1 METVNIRFDNH
12 HEPAARMRWRLA
24 RPERLAF
31 VCVLLLLSSTGSF
44 AQNAGDLINLFSNI
58 MRGAIVDHARVEWSK
73 ITPPQA
79 SCIEE
84 VLQRQG
90 HSIGGLIQNG
100 VAPGDPRVSSIRF
113 GCRTVTVPPP
123 APNATPIDAENLSAK
138 PTFDCT
144 KGRSLTAHV
153 ICLDQEGAAADWEL
167 SSAYWARY
175 FSLPE
180 SDQRSFDEARQR
192 WLEASNQICRARA
205 QNQRECVLSAY
216 RKRTTAYRSQLDGD
230 ALAETRL
237 SPEQH
242 AQIQKSLI
250 ALGLL
255 DDSADGE
262 FGSMTRAAIKR
273 YKVQLGAAEGEF
285 LTAPQRHELLH
296 GKSRVEAQAPG
307 SNQSQTQ
314 EPVPPSPP
322 IETAKL
328 KEARAFLEDSKKYIA
343 DQKSV
348 PSISAI
354 AHEAAALQISID
366 KLDEHEAVQSMQR
379 LSELLKGVPGFLDFE
394 QQRQDARKAEDARR
408 LVEARILG
416 TRNTFFI
423 DHYMKEHLGDSKT
436 ASLLKLREQIDDS
449 LKKNRIEE
457 ISRANG
463 AIGSYITQNG
473 LSDAYEASS
482 GKFTNPT
489 PPTSEAPKS
498 LKERLGLG
506 ENSTVL
512 VEGVLDDIVLLY
524 NASASAPSVWKNV
537 RGDIVFQR
545 DAASLCFA
553 QSNSDVAM
561 VRYIEHILG
570 DKGAKKLTTASAPC
584 DLSQASSSIDVIAF
598 QRGELLKDREDYI
611 LALAKMMEGET
622 FRKYEI
628 VMDYAKEFQNRQM
641 LSLEIETDIDGNTR
655 KGFGVI
661 TTAGSPVA
669 CVITPNRTER
679 GDGLKELLRRNT
691 AVIAPAVT
699 GDWKTV
705 DTANTDLAFL
715 GLQRRQCGYLLGEAS
730 ALGLIMPAL
739 RRDNLKYAFAPVWWS
754 YEEVDQAT
762 FDVNDARQQEIIKK
776 DQIKQQQQALDA
788 LTAQR
793 ARDKETQKTEI
804 ERRLREKNGVKARGV
819 ENDIHDL
826 VSGVAEKRAIDRDG
840 VFSSYS
846 EWMDR
851 RFADHWETFSV
862 NSEIADFGLIQ
873 WQRRPLQAIV
883 VMSVIHQKNRILGK
897 YEDQCYMFGLVDDE
911 EFNMWRESFA
921 VDCTD
926 GSFVSRW
933 KIGKSFQSQWNA
945 N

>member
-1 METVNIRFDNH
+1 METVNIRFDNRH
-12 HEPAARMRWRLA
+12 AVARMRWRFA

-31 VCVLLLLSSTGSF
+31 VCVLLLLSSTNSF

-58 MRGAIVDHARVEWSK
+58 MRGAIVDHARVDWSR
-73 ITPPQA
+73 IPQPEA

-84 VLQRQG
+84 GLQRQG
-90 HSIGGLIQNG
+90 YSIGGLIQNG
-100 VAPGDPRVSSIRF
+100 VAPGDPRVASIRF
-113 GCRTVTVPPP
+113 GCRTAAVPPA
-123 APNATPIDAENLSAK
+123 APNTNPIDVENLSAK
-138 PTFDCT
+138 PTIDCT

-153 ICLDQEGAAADWEL
+153 ICLDQAGAAADWEL
-167 SSAYWARY
+167 TSAYWARY

-180 SDQRSFDEARQR
+180 NDQRPFSEAQQR
-192 WLEASNQICRARA
+192 WLESSNQICTARA
-205 QNQRECVLSAY
+205 QTQRECVLSAY
-216 RKRTTAYRSQLDGD
+216 RKRTTAYRSQLDGE

-242 AQIQKSLI
+242 AKIQQSLI
-250 ALGLL
+250 TLGLL
-255 DDSADGE
+255 DDRADGE
-262 FGSMTRAAIKR
+262 FGSMTREAIKR
-273 YKVQLGAAEGEF
+273 YKVQSGAAEGEF

-307 SNQSQTQ
+307 SNQTQ
-314 EPVPPSPP
+314 EPVLSSPP

-328 KEARAFLEDSKKYIA
+328 KEAKAFLEDSKRFIA

-379 LSELLKGVPGFLDFE
+379 LSELLKGVPGFLEFE
-394 QQRQDARKAEDARR
+394 QQRKDARR
-408 LVEARILG
+408 SEEARRLAEARILG

-436 ASLLKLREQIDDS
+436 ASLLGLREQIEDS
-449 LKKNRIEE
+449 LKKDRIEE
-457 ISRANG
+457 ISKANS
-463 AIGSYITQNG
+463 AIGSYINQNG

-482 GKFTNPT
+482 RKFTNST
-489 PPTSEAPKS
+489 PLTSEAPKS
-498 LKERLGLG
+498 LKQRLGLG
-506 ENSTVL
+506 ENSKVL

-524 NASASAPSVWKNV
+524 NASTSAPSVWKNV
-537 RGDIVFQR
+537 RGDIVFQQ

-570 DKGAKKLTTASAPC
+570 DKGAKKLTTAPPPC

-598 QRGELLKDREDYI
+598 QRGELLKDREEYI
-611 LALAKMMEGET
+611 MALAKMMEGET

-628 VMDYAKEFQNRQM
+628 VSEYPKEFQNRQT
-641 LSLEIETDIDGNTR
+641 LSLEIETDIDSNTR

-661 TTAGSPVA
+661 TTAGSAVA

-715 GLQRRQCGYLLGEAS
+715 GLQRRQCGYLLGDAS

-754 YEEVDQAT
+754 YEEVDQAA

-776 DQIKQQQQALDA
+776 EQIKQQQQALDA

-804 ERRLREKNGVKARGV
+804 ERGLREKNGVRARGV

-840 VFSSYS
+840 VFSTYS

-862 NSEIADFGLIQ
+862 NSEIADFGVIQ

-897 YEDQCYMFGLVDDE
+897 YEDQCYMFGVVNDE
-911 EFNMWRESFA
+911 EFNMWREPFA

-926 GSFVSRW
+926 GSFVSKW
-933 KIGKSFQSQWNA
+933 KIGKSFESQWNA